1 MIASVLDEVQNDNY
15 DPLFSKLNTMAKQ
28 GQASKSDKILAIR
41 LCLLVYF
48 ASKGVEIPK
57 GFQAAYFPTQYA
69 IHIVAAIVAAI
80 VTIFAS
86 FLLTLLLPSLL
97 TAPTKHGIRII
108 NVVNRSYAAASAP
121 SFSSA
126 FYDSLTSDKTPP
138 PNSTSLTE
146 GIRSLRTVILIRH
159 LQRILDA
166 LPAAQI
172 PKTDSDSSAIPIVPA
187 CSSLALAQNPP
198 SLRSSR
204 YCTFKSVTESP
215 KEVLKPGA
223 LYAECAMMRL
233 KVLSAP
239 SEGDKDGKRNDK
251 EKRKEKAAEKELQ
264 TMDLP
269 DDGEFDGE
277 LAGRRVWEAF
287 EAALKKLGRNPTR
300 HRKNWKEKRK
310 QLPNKK
316 SLNQGRSPLHEL
328 QSIGWVIP
336 GEASR
341 SKIQVDATRNYSRPV
356 IYLVF
361 NESALSVYPKLNVP
375 DGSSII
381 HSFLGLPPGGNA
393 FVMIFFKVMS
403 AQLFRNVAEETLIQ
417 VSEIRKLQLKRIV

>member
-28 GQASKSDKILAIR
+28 GQASKRED
-41 LCLLVYF
+41 CLRG
-48 ASKGVEIPK
+48 SK
-57 GFQAAYFPTQYA
+57 YFPTQYV
-69 IHIVAAIVAAI
+69 IHIVAAI

-146 GIRSLRTVILIRH
+146 GTRSLRTVILIRH

-172 PKTDSDSSAIPIVPA
+172 PKTDSDSSAIPVQSRYCRSYTKCRLDVRQRSFDNVPA

-233 KVLSAP
+233 KVPSAP

-251 EKRKEKAAEKELQ
+251 EKRKGKAAEKELQ

-316 SLNQGRSPLHEL
+316 SLNQGRSPLHEC
-328 QSIGWVIP
+328 
-336 GEASR
+336 ASLHIFPR
-341 SKIQVDATRNYSRPV
+341 T
-356 IYLVF
+356 
-361 NESALSVYPKLNVP
+361 
-375 DGSSII
+375 
-381 HSFLGLPPGGNA
+381 SF
-393 FVMIFFKVMS
+393 
-403 AQLFRNVAEETLIQ
+403 
-417 VSEIRKLQLKRIV
+417 